1 MRGYIMQQ
9 KRPPSNQ
16 KKLSWLKDHTPNLT
30 GSPFAYEYKDKKK
43 TKKLKISILYGLLMN
58 KRFVTFF
65 FRSFYCYFLI
75 EVDVYK
81 ANIAECNFYDLYASF
96 NKIDGVNLGDKIMV
110 SGINVGYVEEI
121 ITKKNYPLI
130 KMKIAKNLNISDDS
144 SVSIQT
150 DGLFGSKFLM
160 IEMGGT
166 NNFMKNGDYFS
177 FTEDSI
183 LIQDLLENIIKI
195 GEKKKI

>member
-1 MRGYIMQQ
+1 
-9 KRPPSNQ
+9 
-16 KKLSWLKDHTPNLT
+16 
-30 GSPFAYEYKDKKK
+30 
-43 TKKLKISILYGLLMN
+43 MN

-65 FRSFYCYFLI
+65 LGVFIVVFLI
-75 EVDVYK
+75 ELMFIKRTTNGD
-81 ANIAECNFYDLYASF
+81 NFYDLYASF
-96 NKIDGVNLGDKIMV
+96 NKIDGVNPGDKIMV

-121 ITKKNYPLI
+121 VLKKNYPLI
-130 KMKIAKNLNISDDS
+130 KMKIAKYLNISDDS

-160 IEMGGT
+160 IEMGCT
-166 NNFMKNGDYFS
+166 NKFMKNGDYFS

>member
-1 MRGYIMQQ
+1 
-9 KRPPSNQ
+9 
-16 KKLSWLKDHTPNLT
+16 
-30 GSPFAYEYKDKKK
+30 
-43 TKKLKISILYGLLMN
+43 MN

-65 FRSFYCYFLI
+65 LGVFTVIILI
-75 EVDVYK
+75 ELMFVKRNSDG
-81 ANIAECNFYDLYASF
+81 NSFYDLYASF
-96 NKIDGVNLGDKIMV
+96 NKIDGVNLGDKIMI
-110 SGINVGYVEEI
+110 SGINIGYVDEI
-121 ITKKNYPLI
+121 NLKNNYPLI
-130 KMKIAKNLNISDDS
+130 KMKISKNLNISDDS

-166 NNFMKNGDYFS
+166 DNFMKNGDYFS

-195 GEKKKI
+195 GEKNKI

>member
-1 MRGYIMQQ
+1 MNI
-9 KRPPSNQ
+9 KIK
-16 KKLSWLKDHTPNLT
+16 KKL
-30 GSPFAYEYKDKKK
+30 
-43 TKKLKISILYGLLMN
+43 KKLKIFIQSGRLMN

-65 FRSFYCYFLI
+65 LGVFTVIILI
-75 EVDVYK
+75 ELMFVKRNSDG
-81 ANIAECNFYDLYASF
+81 NSFYDLYASF
-96 NKIDGVNLGDKIMV
+96 NKIDGVNLGDKIMI
-110 SGINVGYVEEI
+110 SGINIGYVDEI
-121 ITKKNYPLI
+121 NLKDNYPLI
-130 KMKIAKNLNISDDS
+130 KMKISKNLNISDDS

-166 NNFMKNGDYFS
+166 DNFMKNGDYFS

-195 GEKKKI
+195 GEKNKI

>member
-1 MRGYIMQQ
+1 
-9 KRPPSNQ
+9 
-16 KKLSWLKDHTPNLT
+16 
-30 GSPFAYEYKDKKK
+30 
-43 TKKLKISILYGLLMN
+43 MN

-65 FRSFYCYFLI
+65 LGVFTVVFLI
-75 EVDVYK
+75 ELMFVKRNTNGD
-81 ANIAECNFYDLYASF
+81 NFYDLYASF
-96 NKIDGVNLGDKIMV
+96 NKIDGVNPGDKIMV

-121 ITKKNYPLI
+121 ALKKNYPII
-130 KMKIAKNLNISDDS
+130 KMKIAKNLDISDDS

-195 GEKKKI
+195 GEKNKI